1 MAGIESP
8 EVGNLYGVMALDAK
22 EYAYSKDKK
31 RRVHKFTDFAV
42 NLYI

>member
-1 MAGIESP
+1 MKELSYQRFASFT
-8 EVGNLYGVMALDAK
+8 VTALDAK

-31 RRVHKFTDFAV
+31 RRGHKFTDCVV